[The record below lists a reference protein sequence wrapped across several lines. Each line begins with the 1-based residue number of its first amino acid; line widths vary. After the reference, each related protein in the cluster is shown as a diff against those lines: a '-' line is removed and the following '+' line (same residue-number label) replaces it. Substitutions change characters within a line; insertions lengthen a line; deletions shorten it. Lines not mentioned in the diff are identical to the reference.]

1 MSSSAK
7 VSQTQLLALYFTMV
21 ATGMGQTVV
30 FAIIP
35 MLGREL
41 QLDQIVVNL
50 PWLGLFAPKELAIT
64 SLTSFAAL
72 TFFIVAPKWGRRSD
86 RVGRKPVIIIG
97 LVGYTVG
104 AFIFNGVAYA
114 GLSGALSALMVYG
127 LLLLSRVIQV
137 LLMSAIPPGTSAY
150 MIDVTSLANRI
161 KGIGRLAAAT
171 QIGTMLGPALAYFA
185 VISLLAPLY
194 IQAFLT
200 MIGAFLVWKFLP
212 DSGLDIS
219 TRKKQKKL
227 RYADPRY
234 RVYLAIGFV
243 IYTMMGMVQQ
253 TLGFYIQDTL
263 QLSAVQS
270 AQFFSLAMVVSSTSM
285 LFVQL
290 VVVQRLT
297 VHPLTL
303 LKCGLPF
310 VVCGYLT
317 LANAQ
322 SLLPLLLG
330 MGLVGFGMGM
340 ATPGFNVTATMT
352 IRNDEQGSLA
362 GLMSAAPGMGF
373 VVGPLVGGTIY
384 AMAPAMTYWVAGL
397 ALLPVIVFSWFLHR
411 PTPVTD

>member
-7 VSQTQLLALYFTMV
+7 VSQTQLMALYFTMI

-41 QLDQIVVNL
+41 QLDQMVINL

-72 TFFIVAPKWGRRSD
+72 AFFIVAPKWGRRSD

-97 LVGYTVG
+97 LAGYTVG
-104 AFIFNGVAYA
+104 ALVFNGVAYA
-114 GLSGALSALMVYG
+114 GLSGALSALMVYS
-127 LLLLSRVIQV
+127 LLLISRVMQV
-137 LLMSAIPPGTSAY
+137 MLMSAIPPGTSAY
-150 MIDVTSLANRI
+150 MIDVTSLTDRI

-194 IQAFLT
+194 IQALLT
-200 MIGAFLVWKFLP
+200 MIGAVLVWKFLP

-227 RYADPRY
+227 RYADSRY

-253 TLGFYIQDTL
+253 TLGFYFQDTL

-270 AQFFSLAMVVSSTSM
+270 AQFFSMAMVVSSISM

-303 LKCGLPF
+303 LKFGLPF

-317 LANAQ
+317 LANAN
-322 SLLPLLLG
+322 SMLPLLLG
-330 MGLVGFGMGM
+330 MGMVGFGMGM
-340 ATPGFNVTATMT
+340 ATPGINVTATMT

-397 ALLPVIVFSWFLHR
+397 ALLPVIVFSWFLKR
-411 PTPVTD
+411 PTQVTD